1 MDDFTM
7 FDVGVSW
14 LQLGGYVV
22 ALLGL
27 ALFWRGLLG
36 GPHGERGLL
45 RPSAGALGRAE
56 GWRLTILGLAVV
68 GLGAAG
74 VWEARW
80 LLFLSVGIGFV
91 EVLEATMV
99 IAAWK
104 AGAARAATGRA

>member
-1 MDDFTM
+1 MDVFTL
-7 FDVGVSW
+7 FDADAPW
-14 LQLGGYVV
+14 LQMAGVVV
-22 ALLGL
+22 ALVGL
-27 ALFWRGLLG
+27 ALFWRGLIG

-45 RPSAGALGRAE
+45 RPHAGALGRAE
-56 GWRLTILGLAVV
+56 GWRLTVLGLAIA

-104 AGAARAATGRA
+104 AGAGRTATRRA